1 MGDGGG
7 HPWARAA
14 IRLRYTNVVSLQR
27 KPAAWGSL
35 PWLLDGGSGVNGV
48 VRLSGPC
55 KRGCRRRHA
64 WKKRGVAGC
73 VAVQVRQHDGLT
85 HRQLTSYTCPH
96 GFSNLG
102 GFNSR
107 SPRRPTGAAASKP
120 DRGWSGPLSSHL
132 RDSISHGGSLA
143 LRTELGPTDLGMRR
157 VIVPVRRLTSPHP
170 SIQHHTSAQCMLVK
184 ESYPL
189 LRSCF
194 SF

>member
-1 MGDGGG
+1 MFLGPAFQVTRHRGEGPQRTLARLAIFGVVWINGKNALVRLSSTLADKPYIVRSTWETSMGDGGG

-73 VAVQVRQHDGLT
+73 VAVQVRQRDGLT

-102 GFNSR
+102 GFQLPVPAPSH
-107 SPRRPTGAAASKP
+107 RR
-120 DRGWSGPLSSHL
+120 RC
-132 RDSISHGGSLA
+132 
-143 LRTELGPTDLGMRR
+143 
-157 VIVPVRRLTSPHP
+157 
-170 SIQHHTSAQCMLVK
+170 Q
-184 ESYPL
+184 
-189 LRSCF
+189 
-194 SF
+194 